1 MRAIDAV
8 FLLLP
13 ILLWPITFIVLKSVF
28 IYSMFVS
35 TLILALISLY
45 YYGGMIRWRVKSVGV
60 TVLVGIIGA
69 IVLYLIFYL
78 GNYLTVYLGI
88 NGLVSNVYAMIYAD
102 VPQIPLAILLIFIG
116 LFEEI
121 YWRGALQGFVR
132 GRASNF
138 LSTMPWVLTTLYYA
152 SVHISTLNIVLVG
165 AAFFVGLVTSIIADR
180 YGIISSMITHIVWI
194 ELIVL
199 IIPVL

>member
-1 MRAIDAV
+1 MRAIDII

-45 YYGGMIRWRVKSVGV
+45 YYKGMIRWRVRSYPVTLAIGV
-60 TVLVGIIGA
+60 IGA
-69 IVLYLIFYL
+69 IALYLIFYL
-78 GNYLTVYLGI
+78 GNYLTIYLGI

-102 VPQIPLAILLIFIG
+102 VPRIPLAVLLIFIG

-121 YWRGALQGFVR
+121 YWRGALQGFIR
-132 GRASNF
+132 GSGSRVLAS
-138 LSTMPWVLTTLYYA
+138 TPWVLTTLYYA

-199 IIPVL
+199 IIPIL